1 MSELTDR
8 VTRMEN
14 ILDELTLLVEN
25 SNKALNDLEGSVE
38 KLNELKVY
46 YEKQYM
52 LDFQAD
58 ERGEIPKDL
67 KRGVLSE
74 DLVHILLTDLFELS
88 HKMKKLSKVIR

>member
-8 VTRMEN
+8 VTKMEN

-25 SNKALNDLEGSVE
+25 SYKALDDLEGSVD

-67 KRGVLSE
+67 KRGVLGE
-74 DLVHILLTDLFELS
+74 DLVHILLTDLYELS

>member
-8 VTRMEN
+8 ITKMEN
-14 ILDELTLLVEN
+14 ILDELTLLVEI

-38 KLNELKVY
+38 KLKELKVY

-58 ERGEIPKDL
+58 ERGEIRKDL

>member
-8 VTRMEN
+8 VTKMEN
-14 ILDELTLLVEN
+14 ILDELKLLVEN
-25 SNKALNDLEGSVE
+25 SYKALDDLEGSVD

-67 KRGVLSE
+67 KRGVLGE

-88 HKMKKLSKVIR
+88 DKMKKLSKLIR

>member
-14 ILDELTLLVEN
+14 ILDELTLLVEK
-25 SNKALNDLEGSVE
+25 SYEALNNLEGSVD

-67 KRGVLSE
+67 KRGVLGE

-88 HKMKKLSKVIR
+88 DKMKILSKEIR

>member
-8 VTRMEN
+8 VTKMEN

-25 SNKALNDLEGSVE
+25 SNKALDDLEGSVD
-38 KLNELKVY
+38 KLNTLKVY
-46 YEKQYM
+46 YGKQYM

-74 DLVHILLTDLFELS
+74 DSVHTLLTDLFELS

>member
-8 VTRMEN
+8 VTKMEN

-46 YEKQYM
+46 YKKQYM
-52 LDFQAD
+52 LDFQVD

>member
-1 MSELTDR
+1 MSELINR
-8 VTRMEN
+8 VTKMEN
-14 ILDELTLLVEN
+14 ILDEMTLHVEN
-25 SNKALNDLEGSVE
+25 SYKALDGLEANVD

-67 KRGVLSE
+67 KRGVLGE

-88 HKMKKLSKVIR
+88 DKMKKLSKLIR

>member
-8 VTRMEN
+8 VTKMEN

-25 SNKALNDLEGSVE
+25 SYKALDDLEGSVD

-46 YEKQYM
+46 YEKQYI

-67 KRGVLSE
+67 KRGVLGE
-74 DLVHILLTDLFELS
+74 DLVHILLTDLYELS

>member
-8 VTRMEN
+8 ITKMEN
-14 ILDELTLLVEN
+14 ILDELTLLVEI

-38 KLNELKVY
+38 KLKELKVY

>member
-8 VTRMEN
+8 VTKMEN

-25 SNKALNDLEGSVE
+25 SNKALNDLEGSVD

-88 HKMKKLSKVIR
+88 HKMKKLSKIIR